1 MISLS
6 SRVSVDACERM
17 RGRKRGGRSVVIQ
30 ERCIVALR
38 EEERERAKAMPHSAT
53 LATRLGAELKA
64 RILPQR
70 GDAALAPHKS
80 SCFCSEQGGENRWS
94 PLSPPLP
101 SSRAYQPDLA
111 YFIYPARYSAKL
123 TPSASRYD
131 FHPLSGSRSNKE
143 RPPTQVS
150 AISSGRP
157 LGRSPSS
164 VAKVHFRG
172 NGIRVTATLFIASD
186 EDST

>member
-1 MISLS
+1 
-6 SRVSVDACERM
+6 
-17 RGRKRGGRSVVIQ
+17 
-30 ERCIVALR
+30 
-38 EEERERAKAMPHSAT
+38 MPHSAT

-111 YFIYPARYSAKL
+111 YFIYPARYSVKL

-131 FHPLSGSRSNKE
+131 FRPLSVSRSRTKKDLP
-143 RPPTQVS
+143 RRFPRFP
-150 AISSGRP
+150 P